1 MASTYSTNLRLELIG
16 TGDQQGTWGVT
27 TNTNLGTLLEQ
38 AICGYDSVTVSDAGN
53 TTLTVNNGSSDQSR
67 NMILNLTGTI
77 SAARN
82 VICPAIS
89 KVYIVKNATTGGY
102 AVTLK
107 VSGQT
112 GVSIPNGSTL
122 IVYVDGTDARIVT
135 GSIAAQQANN
145 VSITGGSITGLSSLA
160 TSNASITG
168 GSITGITDLAI
179 ADGGTGASNAGNAR
193 TNLGVEIGTDVQ
205 EYSGD
210 LQAIADL
217 VGTSGYLKKDAANTW
232 SLAAGTGGTGVTSVD
247 VSGGTTGLSFS
258 GGPITSSGTITAAG
272 TLAISNGG
280 TGSTTAAGARSSLGL
295 GTIATQASSSVT
307 ITGGSI
313 TGIADL
319 AVADGGTGAST
330 ATDARTNLGLG
341 TMATQASTSVSISGG
356 SITGITDL
364 AVADGGTGS
373 STASGART
381 NLGLGT
387 ISTQNSNSVSIT
399 GGSITGIT
407 DLAVADGGTGSS
419 TASGARTNLGL
430 GTSATYNTG
439 TTGST
444 VPLLD
449 GANTWSGGQTFS
461 TQTTTFENA
470 TSGNPSV
477 ITVNSNN
484 NGLIASD
491 IALNRIRLLDSDTS
505 TADDQPMGI
514 IQFGTSDSGAGT
526 VYPVTIQARAAGTSG
541 GGILEFSTAG
551 GADPAPVLA
560 LKIGTSGVLNSQ
572 PTYDNTV
579 TGSAVQVTSSGTI
592 GRATSSIKYKK
603 DVEDLWSSIS
613 DAAVSKLR
621 PVFYR
626 PKSLEGDVL
635 PNWSYVG
642 LIAEEVAL
650 VEPRL
655 VRYRTVKS
663 VSDGSGGRDLVPLD
677 TPEPEDVDYARLS
690 VLLLDVV
697 KRQGS
702 KIESLEARLAA
713 LEAKVQ

>member
-38 AICGYDSVTVSDAGN
+38 AICGYDSVTVSNAGD

-179 ADGGTGASNAGNAR
+179 ADGGTGASNASNAR

-295 GTIATQASSSVT
+295 GTISTQASSSVT

-461 TQTTTFENA
+461 AQTTTFENA

-484 NGLIASD
+484 GGLTDAV
-491 IALNRIRLLDSDTS
+491 NRIRLLDLDTS
-505 TADDQPMGI
+505 TIDGQPLGI
-514 IQFGTSDSGAGT
+514 IQFGTSDTGAGT
-526 VYPVTIQARAAGTSG
+526 VYPVTIQAKAAGTSG
-541 GGILEFSTAG
+541 GGSLEFSTATG
-551 GADPAPVLA
+551 TDADPVLA
-560 LKIGTSGVLNSQ
+560 LKIGTGGVLNSQ
-572 PTYDNTV
+572 QTYDNIV
-579 TGSAVQVTSSGTI
+579 TGSNVIVTSSGVI
-592 GRATSSIKYKK
+592 GRASSSIKYKK

-613 DAAVSKLR
+613 DNAIAGLR

-626 PKSLEGDVL
+626 TKSLEGDVL
-635 PNWSYVG
+635 PGWSQIG
-642 LIAEEVAL
+642 LIAEEVAN

-655 VRYRTVKS
+655 VRYRTVKAS
-663 VSDGSGGRDLVPLD
+663 VDENGNRSYTPLEVPD
-677 TPEPEDVDYARLS
+677 PEDVDYSRLS

>member
-1 MASTYSTNLRLELIG
+1 
-16 TGDQQGTWGVT
+16 
-27 TNTNLGTLLEQ
+27 
-38 AICGYDSVTVSDAGN
+38 
-53 TTLTVNNGSSDQSR
+53 
-67 NMILNLTGTI
+67 
-77 SAARN
+77 
-82 VICPAIS
+82 
-89 KVYIVKNATTGGY
+89 
-102 AVTLK
+102 
-107 VSGQT
+107 
-112 GVSIPNGSTL
+112 
-122 IVYVDGTDARIVT
+122 
-135 GSIAAQQANN
+135 
-145 VSITGGSITGLSSLA
+145 
-160 TSNASITG
+160 
-168 GSITGITDLAI
+168 
-179 ADGGTGASNAGNAR
+179 
-193 TNLGVEIGTDVQ
+193 
-205 EYSGD
+205 
-210 LQAIADL
+210 
-217 VGTSGYLKKDAANTW
+217 
-232 SLAAGTGGTGVTSVD
+232 
-247 VSGGTTGLSFS
+247 
-258 GGPITSSGTITAAG
+258 
-272 TLAISNGG
+272 
-280 TGSTTAAGARSSLGL
+280 
-295 GTIATQASSSVT
+295 
-307 ITGGSI
+307 
-313 TGIADL
+313 
-319 AVADGGTGAST
+319 
-330 ATDARTNLGLG
+330 
-341 TMATQASTSVSISGG
+341 MATQASTSVSISGG

-399 GGSITGIT
+399 GGSITGITDLAVADGGTGASTATDARTNLGLGTMATQASTSVSISGGSITGIT

-491 IALNRIRLLDSDTS
+491 IASNRIRLLDVDTT
-505 TADDQPMGI
+505 TAADQPMGI
-514 IQFGTSDSGAGT
+514 IQFGTSDTGAGT
-526 VYPVTIQARAAGTSG
+526 TYPVTIQARAAGTSG

-551 GADPAPVLA
+551 SADTSPVLA
-560 LKIGTSGVLNSQ
+560 LKIGTSGVLTSQ
-572 PTYDNTV
+572 QTYDNTV

>member
-38 AICGYDSVTVSDAGN
+38 AICGYESIAVSDVGD
-53 TTLTVNNGSSDQSR
+53 TTLTVSNGASDQSR
-67 NMILNLTGTI
+67 NMILNLTGTL

-193 TNLGVEIGTDVQ
+193 TNLGVGIGTDVQ

-491 IALNRIRLLDSDTS
+491 IASNRIRLLDVDTT
-505 TADDQPMGI
+505 TAADQPMGI
-514 IQFGTSDSGAGT
+514 IQFGTSDTGAGT
-526 VYPVTIQARAAGTSG
+526 TYPVTIQARAAGTSG

-551 GADPAPVLA
+551 SADTSPVLA
-560 LKIGTSGVLNSQ
+560 LKIGTSGVLTSQ
-572 PTYDNTV
+572 QTYDNTV